1 MVENALKGLPREPS
15 LLIGRS
21 FGRRVLSDVILNSLR
36 QYPLEPIVNEIVS
49 LAKIIGLE
57 VDNNG
62 IDELV
67 EEHIQELATAYF
79 TFFLYLWLIHRVSQ
93 QDVMEEILTE
103 EEEVTTKQQFAES
116 IENCCILL

>member
-15 LLIGRS
+15 LLIGRN
-21 FGRRVLSDVILNSLR
+21 FGRRVLSNVILNSLR
-36 QYPLEPIVNEIVS
+36 QYPVEPIVNEIVS

-57 VDNNG
+57 VYNND

-79 TFFLYLWLIHRVSQ
+79 TFFIFMAYTSCFAARSYGG
-93 QDVMEEILTE
+93 DVDRGGGG
-103 EEEVTTKQQFAES
+103 
-116 IENCCILL
+116 NN